1 MSCSIASLSFAH
13 KRLAAL
19 TVMSGLEASEIYDKM
34 FGRLRHALM
43 IIHAFVPRAIAADL
57 SPLLDLLTNL
67 HLGSMEPI
75 AAGVL
80 SQQGGSLQEAGQ
92 ALDQEVG
99 VVLASK
105 VQLAL
110 ILPASSGPEAR
121 AAMVLSE
128 LMRGLGEDRGLLQ

>member
-1 MSCSIASLSFAH
+1 MFCRSKGAH
-13 KRLAAL
+13 FRRLA
-19 TVMSGLEASEIYDKM
+19 
-34 FGRLRHALM
+34 R
-43 IIHAFVPRAIAADL
+43 
-57 SPLLDLLTNL
+57 LLDK
-67 HLGSMEPI
+67 
-75 AAGVL
+75 
-80 SQQGGSLQEAGQ
+80 
-92 ALDQEVG
+92 EVG